1 MSETIQGENCGRK
14 SYSDCLQCPE
24 REACLREC
32 ERVAKERIMQED
44 NKTKGGK

>member
-1 MSETIQGENCGRK
+1 MSETPLGENCGRK

-24 REACLREC
+24 RDACLSEC
-32 ERVAKERIMQED
+32 ERVAKERIMQEY